1 MNLEEFRK
9 EILENVAAH
18 ATAGE
23 EFRHTAFV
31 EHCLRLLEDADEVAD
46 VQPCFYRGTG
56 SKNRNS
62 GVDAYSLDEAD
73 GSVRL
78 FIADFKGDAE
88 AESLTHTD
96 AKSWFGKLQ
105 TFCEDAFSGKS
116 LREIEESAPAYGLA
130 SLLNQTRTGITRL
143 RFYLLSDSIIST
155 RIRDLPE
162 VMVSGIAAESHIW
175 DVSRF
180 FRVFESRTGKDDL
193 EVDFAA
199 MLPGGLQC
207 IAASVAST
215 QYQAY
220 LCVIPGDVLAS
231 IYETYGSRLLEG
243 NVRSFLTVR
252 GKVNKGIRNTI
263 LNRPD
268 MFFAFN
274 NGIACTASSVNL
286 AKEKEGLRIL
296 KAADLQIV
304 NGGQTTASLASAAR
318 NDRASLKAVFV
329 QMKLSVVAPEES
341 GEIIPEISRC
351 ANSQNKVSEADFFSN
366 HEFHRRIEQIS
377 RRLWAPAAG
386 GAQYETHW
394 FYERARGQYLNE
406 QTNFTAAERKK
417 FQLLNPRQ
425 QVITKTDL
433 AKFENTW
440 RQLPHIVSQGAQ
452 KNFLAFSSYAADEWN
467 RNPDHFNDDY
477 FKRVVAKAIL
487 FRTIEKLISEQAWYQ
502 HGYRA
507 NIVTYTLAKLSQMID
522 EQCKQ
527 FTLDMRQIWSQQA
540 LPGRLQAVLQSVA
553 RAVFDVIISP
563 DSAFQNITEWCKKE
577 VCWNRAAKLEIEIDL
592 GRELGSLLLDKDE
605 DRELQ
610 RVSKKD
616 QRVDDG
622 IENQRI
628 VLELGSNY
636 WASARKWGR
645 EQSITS
651 PDEDG
656 MLAVA
661 ASMPRKL
668 PTEKQSW
675 RLIQIKEKLE
685 LEGFPRPEQLKR

>member
-9 EILENVAAH
+9 EILENVAAQ
-18 ATAGE
+18 AAASE
-23 EFRHTAFV
+23 EFRQNAFV

-46 VQPCFYRGTG
+46 VQPCYYRGTG

-78 FIADFKGDAE
+78 FIADFSGNAE
-88 AESLTHTD
+88 ARSLTHTD
-96 AKSWFGKLQ
+96 ARGWFSRLQ
-105 TFCEDAFSGKS
+105 TFCEDSFSGRA
-116 LREIEESAPAYGLA
+116 LREIEESAPGHGLA
-130 SLLNQTRTGITRL
+130 SLLNQTHAGITRL
-143 RFYLLSDSIIST
+143 RFYLLTDAIIST

-162 VMVSGIAAESHIW
+162 SNVSGITAESHIW

-199 MLPGGLQC
+199 MLPGGLPC
-207 IAASVAST
+207 LAASVEST

-274 NGIACTASSVNL
+274 NGIACTASSVEVSNTR
-286 AKEKEGLRIL
+286 EGPRLL

-304 NGGQTTASLASAAR
+304 NGGQTTASLATAAR

-329 QMKLSVVAPEES
+329 QMKLSVVTPEES
-341 GEIIPEISRC
+341 GEVIPEISRC

-377 RRLWAPAAG
+377 RRLWAPAAA

-406 QTNFTAAERKK
+406 QTIFTVSERKK

-440 RQLPHIVSQGAQ
+440 RQLPNIVSQGAQ
-452 KNFLAFSSYAADEWN
+452 KNFLAFSSHAAAEWD
-467 RNPDHFNDDY
+467 RNAEQFNDDY

-487 FRTIEKLISEQAWYQ
+487 FRTTEQMVSEEPWYQ

-507 NIVTYTLAKLSQMID
+507 NIVTYTIAKLAQMID
-522 EQCKQ
+522 EQCRQ
-527 FTLDMRQIWSQQA
+527 YTLDMRQLWSQQS
-540 LPGRLQAVLQSVA
+540 LPNILQSVLRSISKA
-553 RAVFDVIISP
+553 MFDVIVNP
-563 DSAFQNITEWCKKE
+563 DSAFQNVTEWCKKE
-577 VCWNRAAKLEIEIDL
+577 LCWKRATDVELDLDL
-592 GRELGSLLLDKDE
+592 GRRLRSLLLDKQE
-605 DRELQ
+605 DRDVQ
-610 RVSKKD
+610 RISKKE
-616 QRVDDG
+616 QKVDDG
-622 IENQRI
+622 IENQRF
-628 VLELGSNY
+628 VLELGPVY
-636 WASARKWGR
+636 WSSARRWGR
-645 EQSITS
+645 EQSLTS

-656 MLAVA
+656 ILAVA
-661 ASMPRKL
+661 ASIPRKL

-685 LEGFPRPEQLKR
+685 LEGFPKPEHQTR

>member
-1 MNLEEFRK
+1 MNLAEFHK
-9 EILENVAAH
+9 EILENVAAQ
-18 ATAGE
+18 ATASE
-23 EFRHTAFV
+23 EFRHNAFV
-31 EHCLRLLEDADEVAD
+31 EHCLRLLEEADEVAD
-46 VQPCFYRGTG
+46 VQHCFYRGTG

-73 GSVRL
+73 GSIRL
-78 FIADFKGDAE
+78 FIANFNGTVE
-88 AESLTHTD
+88 PGSLTHTD
-96 AKSWFGKLQ
+96 AKAWFSRLQ
-105 TFCEDAFSGKS
+105 TFCEDSFSGKA
-116 LREIEESAPAYGLA
+116 LKDLEESAPAYGLA
-130 SLLNQTRTGITRL
+130 NLLNQTHTGITRL
-143 RFYLLSDSIIST
+143 RLYLLTDSVIST

-162 VMVSGIAAESHIW
+162 ITISGITTESHIW
-175 DVSRF
+175 DISRF

-193 EVDFAA
+193 EVDFGE

-207 IAASVAST
+207 IAASVEST

-220 LCVIPGDVLAS
+220 LCVIPGEMLAS
-231 IYETYGSRLLEG
+231 IYDSFGSRLLEG

-268 MFFAFN
+268 MFFVYN
-274 NGIACTASSVNL
+274 NGIACTASSVEVSNTR
-286 AKEKEGLRIL
+286 EGLRIL

-318 NDRASLKAVFV
+318 NDRASLKSVFV

-341 GEIIPEISRC
+341 GEVIPEISRC

-366 HEFHRRIEQIS
+366 HEFHRRMEQIS
-377 RRLWAPAAG
+377 RRLWASATG

-406 QTNFTAAERKK
+406 QVKLTVAERKK
-417 FQLLNPRQ
+417 YQLLNPRQ

-440 RQLPHIVSQGAQ
+440 RRLPHIVSQGAQ
-452 KNFLAFSSYAADEWN
+452 KNFLTFSSYATDEWN
-467 RNPDHFNDDY
+467 RNAEQFNDDY
-477 FKRVVAKAIL
+477 FRKIVAKAIL
-487 FRTIEKLISEQAWYQ
+487 FRTTERVVSEEPWYQ
-502 HGYRA
+502 GGYRA
-507 NIVTYTLAKLSQMID
+507 NIVTYSIAKLSDMLDQ
-522 EQCKQ
+522 QCSLS
-527 FTLDMRQIWSQQA
+527 TLDMRQIWTQQS
-540 LPGRLQAVLQSVA
+540 LPDSLQSVLKPIA
-553 RAVFDVIISP
+553 KAMFDVIVNP
-563 DSAFQNITEWCKKE
+563 DSAFQNVTEWCKKE
-577 VCWNRAAKLEIEIDL
+577 LCWKRAEKVDLDLDLRTRLRALLID
-592 GRELGSLLLDKDE
+592 KE
-605 DRELQ
+605 DDLALSRM
-610 RVSKKD
+610 SKKE

-622 IENQRI
+622 IENQRL
-628 VLELGSNY
+628 VLELGSAY
-636 WASARKWGR
+636 WMKARHWSR
-645 EQSITS
+645 EHSICS

-656 MLAVA
+656 ILSVA

-685 LEGFPRPEQLKR
+685 LEGFPGPQQLKS